1 MKQKKWSKR
10 KIKKQ
15 LTWYSFIIVSIVTLL
30 LLVYLPMLTTIKY
43 SMFDVSVIGFGEKFV
58 GIKNYKI
65 LLTQS
70 TFLKSLRNTIELA
83 LLGLITIPL
92 GFIMAA
98 LINSLGVCRTQSF
111 FRIGFYLPNIITGV
125 SVILMFQ
132 VVLQGDG
139 GLLNTF
145 LSQILGRNI
154 TIGWLSSAKYAKI
167 GATIL
172 WCWMNLG
179 YSMLINLAS
188 MQSVP
193 TEIYDAAAVDGANGW
208 KKLRYITIPS
218 MRGCFSFLLV
228 TTMISGL
235 SRFTDLFIIGGNSS
249 AGVPG
254 GVLQTILMYIY
265 QFSFEVPNYGI
276 SSAGAMI
283 LFAMIFA
290 FTMLNVKL
298 TGFFDEE
305 K

>member
-1 MKQKKWSKR
+1 M
-10 KIKKQ
+10 
-15 LTWYSFIIVSIVTLL
+15 
-30 LLVYLPMLTTIKY
+30 
-43 SMFDVSVIGFGEKFV
+43 
-58 GIKNYKI
+58 
-65 LLTQS
+65 
-70 TFLKSLRNTIELA
+70 
-83 LLGLITIPL
+83 
-92 GFIMAA
+92 
-98 LINSLGVCRTQSF
+98 INSLGSGKTQSF

-132 VVLQGDG
+132 AVLQGDG

-145 LSQILGRNI
+145 LSRILGHGV
-154 TIGWLSSAKYAKI
+154 TIGWLSNAKYAKI

-172 WCWMNLG
+172 WCWMNMG

-193 TEIYDAAAVDGANGW
+193 TEIYDAAAVN
-208 KKLRYITIPS
+208 
-218 MRGCFSFLLV
+218 
-228 TTMISGL
+228 GL

-254 GVLQTILMYIY
+254 GTLQTILMYIY

-283 LFAMIFA
+283 LFVMVFA

-298 TGFFDEE
+298 TGFLDEE

>member
-1 MKQKKWSKR
+1 MKQKRWSRR

-15 LTWYSFIIVSIVTLL
+15 LTWYSFIAVSIVTLL

-43 SMFDVSVIGFGEKFV
+43 SMFDVSVIGFGEKFA
-58 GIKNYKI
+58 GFKNYKI

-70 TFLKSLRNTIELA
+70 TFLKSLWNTIVLA

-92 GFIMAA
+92 GFILAA
-98 LINSLGVCRTQSF
+98 LINGLGAGRTQSF

-132 VVLQGDG
+132 AVLQGDG
-139 GLLNTF
+139 GLLNIF
-145 LSQILGRNI
+145 LSRILGRNI
-154 TIGWLSSAKYAKI
+154 LIGWLSSANYAKI

-193 TEIYDAAAVDGANGW
+193 AEIYDAAAVDGASGW
-208 KKLRYITIPS
+208 KKLCYITVPS

-228 TTMISGL
+228 TTMINGL

-283 LFAMIFA
+283 LFAMVFA

-298 TGFFDEE
+298 TGFLDEE

>member
-1 MKQKKWSKR
+1 MKQKKWTKR

-15 LTWYSFIIVSIVTLL
+15 MTWYSFIIVSIVTLL

-43 SMFDVSVIGFGEKFV
+43 SLFDVSVIGFGEKFA
-58 GIKNYKI
+58 GLKNYKV
-65 LLTQS
+65 LMTQS
-70 TFLKSLRNTIELA
+70 TFLKSLWNTVLLA
-83 LLGLITIPL
+83 LLGLLTIPL
-92 GFIMAA
+92 GIILATM
-98 LINSLGVCRTQSF
+98 INSLGSCKTHSF

-132 VVLQGDG
+132 AVLQGDG

-145 LSQILGRNI
+145 LSRILGHGV
-154 TIGWLSSAKYAKI
+154 TIGWLSNAKYAKI

-172 WCWMNLG
+172 WCWMNMG

-208 KKLRYITIPS
+208 KKICYITIPC

-228 TTMISGL
+228 TTMINGL

-254 GVLQTILMYIY
+254 GTLQTILMYIY

-283 LFAMIFA
+283 LFVMVFA

-298 TGFFDEE
+298 TGFLDEE